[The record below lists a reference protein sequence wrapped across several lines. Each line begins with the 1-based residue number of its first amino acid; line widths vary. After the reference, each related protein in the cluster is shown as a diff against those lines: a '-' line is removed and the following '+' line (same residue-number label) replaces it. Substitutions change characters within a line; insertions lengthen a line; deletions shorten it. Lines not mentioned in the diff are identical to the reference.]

1 MLVPGYGGGS
11 LADLPHALL
20 AALGVHEPG
29 TPATAT
35 ARHPASA
42 PETPGDAPG
51 AATLRDAANA
61 PDTTADASG
70 TASTPNTADTP
81 ITANV
86 PNAPVARDT
95 ATALAALND
104 PPLVLEPAE
113 RVCLFL
119 VDGLGAELLRAHAE
133 AAPFLSGLAGRTL
146 TAGFPA
152 TTVTSLCSLGTG
164 LTPGE
169 HGMLGLTLAV
179 PGTGHLFNCLR
190 WTMPGGLTMDPDQW
204 QPAPTVY
211 QRAVRAGIDSVYVGP
226 GEFEGTGL
234 TRAVYRGVRYVAAD
248 AVDDRVA
255 RVHEAMRAGSAHVTV
270 YYGDLDAAGHMTG
283 WGSEEWLR
291 QLAIVDDMAHRLA
304 EGLPPGSALYVTADH
319 GMVNATEK
327 IDAERVPQLTEGVA
341 LLGGEARARHVYAER
356 GAGKDVLEAWRDA
369 LRGKAWV
376 VSRQEAVES
385 GWFGP
390 RVRDTW
396 LERIGDVV
404 AVPYID
410 LAITAPTHNPIEALF
425 IGYHGSMT
433 AAEQYVPLLEVRT

>member
-1 MLVPGYGGGS
+1 MLVPVYGGGS
-11 LADLPHALL
+11 LADLPDAML
-20 AALGVHEPG
+20 AALGVREPG
-29 TPATAT
+29 TPDT
-35 ARHPASA
+35 
-42 PETPGDAPG
+42 
-51 AATLRDAANA
+51 ANA
-61 PDTTADASG
+61 PDTVSAPETTADAPG
-70 TASTPNTADTP
+70 TVSAPKTTADAPGTVSTPNPVADTP
-81 ITANV
+81 ITANTSG
-86 PNAPVARDT
+86 APDARDA
-95 ATALAALND
+95 ATALTAATD

-133 AAPFLSGLAGRTL
+133 AAPFLSSLAGRTL

-190 WTMPGGLTMDPDQW
+190 WTLPGGLTMDPDQW

-226 GEFEGTGL
+226 AEFEGTGL

-255 RVHEAMRAGSAHVTV
+255 RVHEAMRAGSAHLTV

-291 QLAIVDDMAHRLA
+291 QLAVVDDMARRLA

-327 IDAERVPQLTEGVA
+327 IDAERVPELTEGVA

-356 GAGKDVLEAWRDA
+356 GAGEGVLEAWRDT

-404 AVPYID
+404 AVPYTD
-410 LAITAPTHNPIEALF
+410 LAITAPTRNRIEALF

>member
-11 LADLPHALL
+11 LADLPDALL
-20 AALGVHEPG
+20 AALGV
-29 TPATAT
+29 
-35 ARHPASA
+35 RA
-42 PETPGDAPG
+42 PEPDMASPPG
-51 AATLRDAANA
+51 AAGASDPASPPGAA
-61 PDTTADASG
+61 G
-70 TASTPNTADTP
+70 GG
-81 ITANV
+81 
-86 PNAPVARDT
+86 
-95 ATALAALND
+95 
-104 PPLVLEPAE
+104 PLVLEPAD

-190 WTMPGGLTMDPDQW
+190 WTLPDGLTMDPELW

-211 QRAVRAGIDSVYVGP
+211 QRATRAGLDAVYVAP
-226 GEFEGTGL
+226 AEFEGTGL
-234 TRAVYRGVRYVAAD
+234 TQAVYRGVRYVAAD
-248 AVDDRVA
+248 SVDDRVA
-255 RVHEAMRAGSAHVTV
+255 RVHESMRQGAAHVTV

-291 QLAIVDDMAHRLA
+291 QLAVVDDMAQRLA

-327 IDAERVPQLTEGVA
+327 IDAESVPELTEGVA
-341 LLGGEARARHVYAER
+341 LLGGEARARHVYAEP
-356 GAGKDVLEAWRDA
+356 GAARDVLEAWRET

-376 VSRQEAVES
+376 VSRREAVES

-390 RVRDTW
+390 RVRDAW
-396 LERIGDVV
+396 LGRIGDVV
-404 AVPYID
+404 AVPYAD
-410 LAITAPTHNPIEALF
+410 LAIIAPTHHRIEALF
-425 IGYHGSMT
+425 TGYHGSMT
-433 AAEQYVPLLEVRT
+433 AAEQHVPLLHART

>member
-11 LADLPHALL
+11 LADLPGALL

-29 TPATAT
+29 TSATSSAPETTSEGPGTATARDSATASATAT
-35 ARHPASA
+35 AP
-42 PETPGDAPG
+42 
-51 AATLRDAANA
+51 
-61 PDTTADASG
+61 
-70 TASTPNTADTP
+70 
-81 ITANV
+81 
-86 PNAPVARDT
+86 DT
-95 ATALAALND
+95 ATTRDSATAPDRAPTSTTSNV

-119 VDGLGAELLRAHAE
+119 VDGLGAELLRSHAD
-133 AAPFLSGLAGRTL
+133 AAPFLSSMAGRTL

-190 WTMPGGLTMDPDQW
+190 WSLPGGLTMDPDQW

-226 GEFEGTGL
+226 AQFEGTGL

-248 AVDDRVA
+248 AVGDRVA
-255 RVHEAMRAGSAHVTV
+255 RVHEALRAGSAHVTV

-291 QLAIVDDMAHRLA
+291 QLAVVDDMARRLA

-327 IDAERVPQLTEGVA
+327 IDAEQVPGLMEGVA

-356 GAGKDVLEAWRDA
+356 GAGKDVLEAWRDT
-369 LRGKAWV
+369 LRDKAWV

-390 RVRDTW
+390 RVRDAW

-404 AVPYID
+404 AVPHTD
-410 LAITAPTHNPIEALF
+410 LAITAPTRNPIEALF

-433 AAEQYVPLLEVRT
+433 AAEQHVPLLEVRT